1 MSQLLYD
8 DGIHKCIAFTDLVEG
23 EGIQAN
29 QFLIVHD
36 GEGMLLDPG
45 GNLTYK
51 NLLAEMA
58 SYFLPAHL
66 DFVFASHEDPDIVA
80 SANGW
85 LLITDAKIL
94 IAQEWTRFL
103 PHFCSKG
110 MTAGRVIGIPPQGMA
125 VRLAGQE
132 LCIVPAHYMHAVGNF
147 QVYDPVSKILF
158 SGDLGANL
166 VSGQDASR
174 VIEGAEAFHSH
185 RVASSMDDFHRRYMG
200 GRKVCGLWCN
210 MARDMEIEWI
220 MPQHGASFRGRDTVT
235 AFLDWFAGL
244 ESGPDL
250 LTQSDFQFP
259 IPEVPERGAT

>member
-1 MSQLLYD
+1 MSTLLFD
-8 DGIHKCIAFTDLVEG
+8 NGIHKCIAFTDLVEG

-29 QFLIVHD
+29 QFLIVHN

-66 DFVFASHEDPDIVA
+66 NYVFASHEDPDIVA

-94 IAQEWTRFL
+94 IANEWTRFL

-110 MTAGRVIGIPPQGMA
+110 MTAGRVIGIPARGMPIN
-125 VRLAGQE
+125 LAGQA
-132 LCIVPAHYMHAVGNF
+132 LSLIPAHYMHSVGNF
-147 QVYDPVSKILF
+147 QVYDPLSKILF

-166 VSGQDASR
+166 VSGPDASK
-174 VIEGAEAFHSH
+174 VIEGAEAFAAH
-185 RVASSMDDFHRRYMG
+185 RAVSSMNGFHRRYMG
-200 GRKVCGLWCN
+200 GQKVCRLWTH
-210 MARDMEIEWI
+210 MIRSMDIDWI
-220 MPQHGASFRGRDTVT
+220 VPQHGASFKGKETIT
-235 AFLDWFAGL
+235 AFLDWFEAL

-250 LTQSDFQFP
+250 LTQDDFQFP
-259 IPEVPERGAT
+259 VPENEGGAA

>member
-8 DGIHKCIAFTDLVEG
+8 NGTHKCIAFTDLVEG

-29 QFLIVHD
+29 QFLIVNN

-66 DFVFASHEDPDIVA
+66 DYVFASHEDPDIVA

-94 IAQEWTRFL
+94 IANEWTRFL

-110 MTAGRVIGIPPQGMA
+110 MTAGRVIGIPPQGMK
-125 VRLAGQE
+125 VNLAGQE
-132 LCIVPAHYMHAVGNF
+132 LFIVPAHYMHSVGNF

-166 VSGQDASR
+166 VSGHDASK
-174 VIEGAEAFHSH
+174 VIEGAEAFAAH
-185 RVASSMDDFHRRYMG
+185 RAAPSMDGFHRRYMG
-200 GRKVCGLWCN
+200 GQKVCRLWTN
-210 MARDMEIEWI
+210 MARGMDIEWI
-220 MPQHGASFRGRDTVT
+220 VPQHGASFKGRETVL
-235 AFLDWFAGL
+235 AFLDWFEGL

-250 LTQSDFQFP
+250 LTQKDFQFP
-259 IPEVPERGAT
+259 IPEYL